1 MYKDFNYYIIKL
13 TFLKRHFDQFG
24 HDFYYCSQ

>member
-1 MYKDFNYYIIKL
+1 MYKDFYIIKL

-24 HDFYYCSQ
+24 HDFDYYSQ